1 MARLVAWACLIISG
15 SLAATYGYATGNSEL
30 YGILRA
36 IGWGAV
42 AIVGGCVPAWFFHHI
57 DARAYGQAIVTAL
70 AGSVCFAVTIY
81 GSVGGISGSGD
92 KVAAERSKAISVAG
106 DDRAEL
112 ARIKASLAKLPMY
125 RPIGT
130 VQADIEA
137 AKATKAYKAS
147 DGCTPDKVTLST
159 TREAC
164 EAFRKLEGE
173 LETGKAA
180 AKLEADAER
189 IRGRLAQGPVM
200 QTADP
205 GATALALIAN
215 LSPDRVSAWSALL
228 GSLALELAGM
238 VAMMRAESSYLP
250 GRTANVVGKVPPV
263 TLQSEEMVPMMP
275 RAKMAAVPTKV
286 GDVDQFMLDG
296 VTTGGKSAKVSW
308 AELYI
313 RYRAWCD
320 GKKVVPVDAKTFGAR
335 LDGLRDELGLRVRTK
350 GNDVYFLELEL
361 AS

>member
-1 MARLVAWACLIISG
+1 MVAWTCLIISG

-42 AIVGGCVPAWFFHHI
+42 AVVGGCVPAWFFHHI

-92 KVAAERSKAISVAG
+92 KVVAERSKAIAVAG

-112 ARIKASLAKLPMY
+112 ARIKANLAKLPAY

-130 VQADIEA
+130 VQTDIDT
-137 AKATKAYKAS
+137 AKASKAYRAS
-147 DGCTPDKVTLST
+147 DGCAPDKVTLST

-164 EAFRKLEGE
+164 EVFRKLEGE
-173 LETGKAA
+173 LEAGKAA
-180 AKLEADAER
+180 ARLEADAER
-189 IRGRLAQGPVM
+189 IRQHLAQGPAM

-205 GATALALIAN
+205 GATALALITN
-215 LSPDRVSAWSALL
+215 LSADRVSAWSALL

-238 VAMMRAESSYLP
+238 VAMMRAESSYVP
-250 GRTANVVGKVPPV
+250 GRTANVAEKGPPSP
-263 TLQSEEMVPMMP
+263 LKSEELVTMIP
-275 RAKMAAVPTKV
+275 RAKMAAVSAKV

-296 VTTGGKSAKVSW
+296 VTKGSKSAKVSW

-320 GKKVVPVDAKTFGAR
+320 GKKAVPVDAKAFGAR
-335 LDGLRDELGLRVRTK
+335 LDALRNELGLRVRTK